1 MSFDKRK
8 LAGFSLMLGLA
19 SRMEASAKPRRYDRI
34 GLPKGLLVVWQGT
47 GNRIVSRVATLSLG
61 GLFIEVP
68 DPAPS
73 GELLK
78 LFFKVPGGE
87 VRARAMVRDS
97 HPGKGMGVEFTAMGP
112 EDRARLHQLLSK
124 LLGVI
129 GKA

>member
-1 MSFDKRK
+1 M
-8 LAGFSLMLGLA
+8 GP
-19 SRMEASAKPRRYDRI
+19 SAKPRRYDRI
-34 GLPKGLLVVWQGT
+34 GLPKGLLVVWQST
-47 GNRIVSRVATLSLG
+47 GNRIVSRVATLSMG

-68 DPAPS
+68 QPAAS

-97 HPGKGMGVEFTAMGP
+97 HPGKGMGVEFTAMGS

-124 LLGVI
+124 LLGVV
-129 GKA
+129 GKSSSD